1 MVKSMNNMD
10 QFYKADA
17 EQSVIG
23 GILLNSQTDKSLAA
37 LEMLLPSDF
46 YLRQHQQIWSA
57 ICKLSAIG
65 KPIDLITVSDQLEQG
80 EADSDVGFSY
90 LGEISKNTP
99 SQANIH
105 VYAKIV
111 KDNSQLRKA
120 LASFFTATEII
131 YDKSIPP
138 ADRINASLSV
148 LSKIGDD
155 ETQQTGK
162 TALDCLP
169 NVIDSIERA
178 FNNKTSVTGL
188 KTGFEHLD
196 ELLSG
201 LQPADL
207 IIVAARPSMGKSTFV
222 FNIAENVAYIQKQHV
237 MVFSLEMPAS
247 AIMQKSLS
255 SLAGVPL
262 SDIRNGRILHNDTA
276 AGVMSATAGMMIEN
290 SEYLYIDD
298 SAGLHISQ
306 LQARAKRRDMAVK
319 SKGGLKLV
327 VVDYLQLITAEGD
340 NDTGKLTAVS
350 NGLKA
355 LAKNL
360 GCPVIALSQLNRGL
374 TGRPKLT
381 NLRGSGSIEQDG
393 DAIIFLH
400 DDDYQDEDSKR
411 DENSLTE
418 AIIAKQRMGP
428 LGNVYLQPQL
438 QYSRFQ
444 TTNRLPAPK
453 EVKQPQQKKLKRY
466 DE

>member
-1 MVKSMNNMD
+1 MHQVNSMQN
-10 QFYKADA
+10 FYKADA
-17 EQSVIG
+17 ERSVIG
-23 GILLNSQTDKSLAA
+23 GILLNSSSDKALSA
-37 LEMLLPSDF
+37 LELLLPSDF
-46 YLRQHQQIWSA
+46 YLRQHQQIWQS
-57 ICKLSAIG
+57 IKGLFSRNIE
-65 KPIDLITVSDQLEQG
+65 IDIITVSDQIER
-80 EADSDVGFSY
+80 EFSDTDVSFSY
-90 LGEISKNTP
+90 LGDIAKNTP
-99 SQANIH
+99 SQANISA
-105 VYAKIV
+105 YAKIV
-111 KDNSQLRKA
+111 KDHSKLRSA
-120 LASFFTATEII
+120 LRMI
-131 YDKSIPP
+131 YDASEAIHDTSSEPT
-138 ADRINASLSV
+138 DRINASLSL
-148 LSKIGDD
+148 LSKIGND
-155 ETQQTGK
+155 ETEQTGK
-162 TALDCLP
+162 TALECLP

-178 FNNKTSVTGL
+178 FNNRSSVTGL
-188 KTGFEHLD
+188 KTGFDHMD
-196 ELLSG
+196 DLLSG

-207 IIVAARPSMGKSTFV
+207 VIVAARPSMGKSTFV

-255 SLAGVPL
+255 SLAGVPM

-393 DAIIFLH
+393 DVIIFLH

-438 QYSRFQ
+438 HFSRFQ
-444 TTNRLPAPK
+444 TTTRLPAPK
-453 EVKQPQQKKLKRY
+453 EVKPAPQKKLRRF